1 MPNNYG
7 YPPTGGNSA
16 SPWSTMPPTQANYNQ
31 MQQFGDQAYDYSRRY
46 IDPQQDT
53 DNRRLQQ
60 DLINRGIDPN
70 SAQGM
75 EMMDQMSMR
84 HGDQNDASAFAAM
97 GFGQGIQGQMFDQQ
111 LGWGGLE
118 LGRQSQDF
126 NEVMGYDNINYRNAQ
141 FNEMNNRW
149 DQGLAMQ
156 MAGMQPPYGGGYG
169 GGGGGQ
175 SSISPWSSYLGAMNK
190 TWF

>member
-1 MPNNYG
+1 
-7 YPPTGGNSA
+7 
-16 SPWSTMPPTQANYNQ
+16 

-46 IDPQQDT
+46 IDPQQDQ

-60 DLINRGIDPN
+60 ELINKGIDPN

-75 EMMDQMSMR
+75 EMMNQMSMR

-97 GFGQGIQGQMFDQQ
+97 GFGQGIQNQMFGQQ

-118 LGRQSQDF
+118 LGRQQQDF
-126 NEVMGYDNINYRNAQ
+126 SEIMGYEGIDYRNAQ

-156 MAGMQPPYGGGYG
+156 MAGMQPPYGGDGQYSQG
-169 GGGGGQ
+169 G
-175 SSISPWSSYLGAMNK
+175 SSITPWNSYFNEMNN
-190 TWF
+190 TWKWF